1 MYKCRKDSQNL
12 IDIAKNNTTD
22 TMIGKKMLLLFTL
35 RCLCDIYFSTLQ
47 HSLWLSVL
55 VTAIINNG
63 YKDER
68 DLVHV
73 FSLMVD

>member
-22 TMIGKKMLLLFTL
+22 TMIGKNMLLLFTL

-47 HSLWLSVL
+47 NSL
-55 VTAIINNG
+55 
-63 YKDER
+63 
-68 DLVHV
+68 
-73 FSLMVD
+73 